1 MTHPI
6 AHVCASAALLKK
18 DVAGAVRGE
27 FRHFGHHPAPT
38 EQLEE
43 GSMQS
48 CAETPREV
56 IAACRA
62 AMEGLDEQR
71 EFGCG

>member
-6 AHVCASAALLKK
+6 AHVFASAAPLSK
-18 DVAGAVRGE
+18 DLTGAARGE

-38 EQLEE
+38 EQLKE

-62 AMEGLDEQR
+62 AMEDLDEQR
-71 EFGCG
+71 ELGRG